1 MYSSVNN
8 IAHNLNMYPFL
19 NNIVYLF
26 TRTFVKKTIYPIIS
40 ISLFIIT
47 VVLNSIQY
55 ANDGN
60 YLQNKILE
68 PNSTLKSNDDTYSI
82 ITHSNINNILIFI
95 YDLIGING
103 FINNTPGYIF
113 LFIFIYICVSLI
125 ELNIGHASLLFLLF
139 ITYTFRIFWS
149 YFTKSICENNFIV
162 QSVDTSRLCCSSDI
176 TCMSLG
182 FILCLLLKNI
192 RNIYY
197 AIFILFLMMIVFSTL
212 LLYDY
217 YIPDSTNKSAN
228 TYIILSRHAWY
239 YIFGIICGLA
249 LGN

>member
-47 VVLNSIQY
+47 IVLNSIQY
-55 ANDGN
+55 ANNGN

-103 FINNTPGYIF
+103 FINNTQGYIF

-125 ELNIGHASLLFLLF
+125 
-139 ITYTFRIFWS
+139 
-149 YFTKSICENNFIV
+149 
-162 QSVDTSRLCCSSDI
+162 
-176 TCMSLG
+176 
-182 FILCLLLKNI
+182 
-192 RNIYY
+192 
-197 AIFILFLMMIVFSTL
+197 
-212 LLYDY
+212 
-217 YIPDSTNKSAN
+217 
-228 TYIILSRHAWY
+228 
-239 YIFGIICGLA
+239 
-249 LGN
+249 

>member
-47 VVLNSIQY
+47 IVLNSIQY
-55 ANDGN
+55 ANNGN

-103 FINNTPGYIF
+103 FIIQPMRGWMVCY
-113 LFIFIYICVSLI
+113 LES
-125 ELNIGHASLLFLLF
+125 
-139 ITYTFRIFWS
+139 
-149 YFTKSICENNFIV
+149 
-162 QSVDTSRLCCSSDI
+162 
-176 TCMSLG
+176 
-182 FILCLLLKNI
+182 
-192 RNIYY
+192 
-197 AIFILFLMMIVFSTL
+197 
-212 LLYDY
+212 
-217 YIPDSTNKSAN
+217 
-228 TYIILSRHAWY
+228 
-239 YIFGIICGLA
+239 
-249 LGN
+249 